1 VPFRR
6 IRDIER
12 LHALVDAMLLVDRD
26 LELPVV
32 LRTIVETAVEVVGA
46 RYGALGVLDEAGTGL
61 SQFVYVGIDDA
72 QADAI
77 GHLPKGIGILGLLI
91 KEPNAVRLADLSR
104 HPEST
109 GFPQGHPPMHSFLGV
124 PVRVGGE
131 AFGNLYL
138 TEKRGQRTFTEED
151 EHTVAALALAAGL
164 AIGQA
169 RLHARIRDLT
179 LGEERERI
187 GHDLLETT
195 VRRLFAVGLSLQSA
209 ERLMGT
215 PEAAERLR
223 QAIDELDDTIRQ
235 VRTTVFSMTHRA
247 GRGSSAGRGG
257 ADAEIAAPGAPTV
270 SGDTEVPR

>member
-6 IRDIER
+6 IRDVER
-12 LHALVDAMLLVDRD
+12 LHALIDAMLLVDGD

-32 LRTIVETAVEVVGA
+32 LRTIVQTAVDVVDA

-61 SQFVYVGIDDA
+61 SEFVYVGIDAA
-72 QADAI
+72 QAEEI
-77 GHLPKGIGILGLLI
+77 GTLPKGIGILGLLI

-109 GFPQGHPPMHSFLGV
+109 GFPPHHPPMRSFLGV

-131 AFGNLYL
+131 VFGNLYL
-138 TEKRGQRTFTEED
+138 TEKRGQGAFSEED

-179 LGEERERI
+179 LAQERDRI

-195 VRRLFAVGLSLQSA
+195 VRRLFAVGLSLQGA

-215 PEAAERLR
+215 PEASDRLR

-235 VRTTVFSMTHRA
+235 VRTTVFSITR
-247 GRGSSAGRGG
+247 RPGSAAATAPGG
-257 ADAEIAAPGAPTV
+257 AIVGA
-270 SGDTEVPR
+270 GERDRERLA

>member
-1 VPFRR
+1 
-6 IRDIER
+6 
-12 LHALVDAMLLVDRD
+12 MLLVERD

-32 LRTIVETAVEVVGA
+32 LRTIVQTAVDVVDA

-61 SQFVYVGIDDA
+61 SQFEYVGIDPA
-72 QADAI
+72 QAEVI

-109 GFPQGHPPMHSFLGV
+109 GFPARHPPMRSFLGV
-124 PVRVGGE
+124 PVRIGGE
-131 AFGNLYL
+131 VFGNLYL
-138 TEKRGQRTFTEED
+138 TEKRGQAAFSEED

-179 LGEERERI
+179 LSNERERI

-195 VRRLFAVGLSLQSA
+195 VRRLFAVGLSLQGA

-215 PEAAERLR
+215 PQAAERLR
-223 QAIDELDDTIRQ
+223 AAIDELDDTIRQ
-235 VRTTVFSMTHRA
+235 VRTTVFSMT
-247 GRGSSAGRGG
+247 GRPGSSSAPAAGQGVVESG
-257 ADAEIAAPGAPTV
+257 ALGTPTV
-270 SGDTEVPR
+270 DDETEVPR

>member
-1 VPFRR
+1 
-6 IRDIER
+6 
-12 LHALVDAMLLVDRD
+12 MLLVDRD

-32 LRTIVETAVEVVGA
+32 LQTIVQTAVDVVDA

-61 SQFVYVGIDDA
+61 AQFIHVGIDSV
-72 QADAI
+72 QADVI

-91 KEPNAVRLADLSR
+91 KEADPVRLADLSR
-104 HPEST
+104 HPDSA
-109 GFPQGHPPMHSFLGV
+109 GFPPGHPPMRSFLGV

-131 AFGNLYL
+131 VFGNLYL
-138 TEKRGQRTFTEED
+138 TEKRGHASFTEED

-169 RLHARIRDLT
+169 RLHTRIRDLT
-179 LGEERERI
+179 VAGERDRI

-195 VRRLFAVGLSLQSA
+195 VRRLFAVGLSLQGA

-235 VRTTVFSMTHRA
+235 VRTTVFSMTSRA
-247 GRGSSAGRGG
+247 GRSAPAAQDGGG
-257 ADAEIAAPGAPTV
+257 AGSGAPGAPTV
-270 SGDTEVPR
+270 NADTEVPR